1 MGTDL
6 PSANFM
12 PGVVN
17 ERQAIK
23 ALEGQPMRSY
33 ITWQS
38 STPAFPHG
46 VIITYSNTVKR
57 DVKTH
62 QRLARSDLG
71 VWMPLS
77 QSEHRVFPTVR
88 HLLATRKYIDGSFR
102 MPSAKEDVPPVPAPV
117 LRNTLRFICGN
128 TARRGVTIVSALLV
142 AAAALCLTNLLTGID
157 RSGLAMAADV
167 ARTVVKREAGQ
178 AVETLRNDLLPVMTA
193 MDDMAAAELE
203 SNAPAVIP
211 PNLEIDCF
219 VAVAKVHASLT
230 EVAAQQRRHF
240 PEAAFSASVG
250 ALAVLA
256 AALSVVVCT
265 LLCVGVPGTGFPA
278 DKGLQMGLSGLD
290 SPVPDN
296 APSHPVP
303 EAADAASSGAA
314 GMRQRKPAG
323 SSSSSSSSSSS
334 KRGRA
339 PSDSLAGLS
348 ADSRVTADPR
358 AAKRAASRVQ
368 GWWRFLWLLV
378 LGTGL
383 VEAIGAG
390 YIAVRV
396 AFATGGAPAALA
408 RAATPMRPNWF
419 VSEAFISAAGGSP
432 ASAAGAEDS
441 RPSGDDRDFL
451 GEALEQSGIDGIK
464 ASVFHGE
471 IPPRCAAAME
481 QSHAT
486 WMTGVVDVG
495 RVHLASVSGNALS
508 ALSASFTFPPRPV
521 PFEVMIHGEPV
532 PVIRPGDDQPTASA
546 TPVACPLL
554 WPASVLVDSPTHP
567 AAIAHNE
574 LAARLQTEDERLRA
588 LQPSWD
594 GPKLGEASGVR
605 SAVAAYRCRDFI
617 VQSDVA
623 VSRSTILFM
632 AAAIVIFVT
641 LQLSREA
648 AIDAAGLGLRWRL
661 KDLGLGLGVR
671 LDDDLAVDL
680 DEDETLAT
688 KQKKHS

>member
-1 MGTDL
+1 MATGFRECAADAL
-6 PSANFM
+6 PA
-12 PGVVN
+12 
-17 ERQAIK
+17 
-23 ALEGQPMRSY
+23 
-33 ITWQS
+33 
-38 STPAFPHG
+38 
-46 VIITYSNTVKR
+46 
-57 DVKTH
+57 
-62 QRLARSDLG
+62 
-71 VWMPLS
+71 PLLNAAAS
-77 QSEHRVFPTVR
+77 
-88 HLLATRKYIDGSFR
+88 
-102 MPSAKEDVPPVPAPV
+102 PVPNAGPRLRCFLACPSPIPRCAAPV

-157 RSGLAMAADV
+157 RESSAPASLVPTALRAWLCFAAGCSRCSKAGAAHRDPGAPLCAPHPQNPSHPCAGSGLAMAADV
-167 ARTVVKREAGQ
+167 ARTVVKREAGR

-323 SSSSSSSSSSS
+323 SSSSSSSSS

-532 PVIRPGDDQPTASA
+532 PMIRPGDDQPTASA